1 MLGKRLLPVS
11 YIFMLVPPNPCNVI
25 GWGILPIPLPRTH
38 TNFSQRGKKARI
50 LSWIWQF
57 VSQRYRIGS
66 VLSNAGHTAV
76 VDMTAVLYS
85 LCDW

>member
-11 YIFMLVPPNPCNVI
+11 ASYMLVPPNPCNVM
-25 GWGILPIPLPRTH
+25 GWCIPPFPLLRNTPIFR
-38 TNFSQRGKKARI
+38 SVGRKRGL
-50 LSWIWQF
+50 LSWIWQL
-57 VSQRYRIGS
+57 VSQWYRVGS
-66 VLSNAGHTAV
+66 LLNNARHTAV